1 MKLSRQIV
9 AMTGT
14 VLLTTVVAV
23 SALAAYGVFEI
34 LRHQAE
40 MELQTIG
47 ETKKAAFNRYHQR
60 LLRDVEV
67 LANSVLMADAALE
80 FDVAWSSLESDAQ
93 LALKSGYSSDGFFL
107 AGEGDGFEEAGVDA
121 GYSDVHDRYHPTL
134 LDVYHSNDF
143 NDLLLLNAEGTLVY
157 STAKRADFGA
167 DVTDADWRDTV
178 LAKAFR
184 QARMSPDTT
193 VPTFYDYKRYRGA
206 GDAVVGFVTSPILA
220 DGVFRGLLAYQIG
233 TDALNRL
240 MMPPP
245 ALAETGEVL
254 VVGHDFMVRN
264 DTAFT
269 RDAPMNRRLDNAAVR
284 LALSGETGFVRTESS
299 AGTYFSYATPLYI
312 SGQPF
317 ALIVS
322 QPIEAILTPY
332 KNLGFSMAFGLAAIL
347 SVMLLVAL
355 VSGRRLARPIELL
368 AVSQKRLAGG
378 DTNVSAPGTDSPREA
393 AEMNEAMY
401 VFKKQAR
408 SVERYREESK
418 PGEAGTATGSTV
430 VQLTDR
436 YEQELAAAMETV
448 VDTLPLLSKKSM
460 EVGTGIGS
468 LAERTGSVRNSA
480 KQVSGTVGSLA
491 TSAETVN
498 SAFGEVVAK
507 LDDTSGLSNSAARQV
522 SEVTAKL
529 TDLTRVCKQLETL
542 SATFSDIAS
551 RANIVSLNTSLE
563 ASRAGT
569 DGKGFAVIAGEVKSL
584 AGRIQRAAEET
595 RLRTIDLQAETEAA
609 SVAVRM
615 VSDTVNNANK
625 TVNAIEGAV
634 ALQAVATGDVA
645 RAARQSASGVQSL
658 VEELGTVVDGA
669 MATDTATGE
678 LKSTAERLAQTGTIL
693 VNEVSKLLADM
704 RDQAGS
710 AKSEP

>member
-14 VLLTTVVAV
+14 VLLTAVVAV

-47 ETKKAAFNRYHQR
+47 ETKKAAFNRYHLR
-60 LLRDVEV
+60 LLKDVEV
-67 LANSVLMADAALE
+67 LANSVLIADAALE
-80 FDVAWSSLESDAQ
+80 FDVAWSSLESEAR
-93 LALKSGYSSDGFFL
+93 LALKSSYASDGFLL
-107 AGEGDGFEEAGVDA
+107 ASEGDGYEEAGVDT

-134 LDVYHSNDF
+134 QDVQHSHDF

-167 DVTDADWRDTV
+167 DVTDANWRDTV

-184 QARMSPDTT
+184 HARMAPDTT

-206 GDAVVGFVTSPILA
+206 DDAVVGFVTAPILT
-220 DGVFRGLLAYQIG
+220 DGAFRGLLAYQIG
-233 TDALNRL
+233 TDALNSL

-245 ALAETGEVL
+245 ALAEKGEVL
-254 VVGHDFMVRN
+254 VVGQDFMVRN

-284 LALSGETGFVRTESS
+284 LALSGETGFVQTDTS
-299 AGTYFSYATPLYI
+299 AGYYLSYATPLYV
-312 SGQPF
+312 SDRQF
-317 ALIVS
+317 ALVVS
-322 QPIEAILTPY
+322 QPLEAILTPY
-332 KNLGFSMAFGLAAIL
+332 KNLGLAMAFGLAVIL
-347 SVMLLVAL
+347 SGMLLVAV

-368 AVSQKRLAGG
+368 AMSQKRLAGG
-378 DTNVSAPGTDSPREA
+378 DINVSAPGIESPREA

-408 SVERYREESK
+408 NIERHRDEHKSN
-418 PGEAGTATGSTV
+418 EAGPVAGSTMA
-430 VQLTDR
+430 QLTDR
-436 YEQELAAAMETV
+436 YEQDLAVAMETV

-460 EVGTGIGS
+460 EVGTGVGN
-468 LAERTGSVRNSA
+468 LAEITGSVRDSA
-480 KQVSGTVGSLA
+480 KQMSGTVGSLA

-498 SAFGEVVAK
+498 SAFGEVAAR
-507 LDDTSGLSNSAARQV
+507 LDDTSGLSSSAARQA
-522 SEVTAKL
+522 SDVTAKL
-529 TDLTRVCKQLETL
+529 ADLTRVCKQLETL
-542 SATFSDIAS
+542 SVTFSEIANK
-551 RANIVSLNTSLE
+551 ANIVSLNTSLE
-563 ASRAGT
+563 ASRAGA

-595 RLRTIDLQAETEAA
+595 RLRTLDLQTEAEAA

-615 VSDTVNNANK
+615 VSDTVNNANE

-645 RAARQSASGVQSL
+645 RAARTSATGVQSL
-658 VEELGTVVDGA
+658 VEELNTVVDGA
-669 MATDTATGE
+669 KATDTATGE
-678 LKSTAERLAQTGTIL
+678 LKSTAEQLAQTGTAL

-704 RDQAGS
+704 RDQAGG